1 LKNLQQG
8 RFLPGFVVGLV
19 VGLGIALAVA
29 MYVTRTPVPFVDKLP
44 QRTPAQDAAEAA
56 RNRNWDPNAGLP
68 GKGVRPQAASAP
80 QASASG
86 PGGAASGATSSLPA
100 RAGAAAASAPGRDP
114 AAILSGSAVEA
125 GAAEPPSAKG
135 ARAPGEPFIVQ
146 AGAYQRTEDAEAQR
160 ARIGMLGMES
170 RIVERQQSGRTVYR
184 VRLGPFERQAVAEAV
199 RERLAASGLEA
210 VTMRVEKTSSP

>member
-1 LKNLQQG
+1 MKNTQSG

-29 MYVTRTPVPFVDKLP
+29 MYVTRTPVPFIDKLP

-56 RNRNWDPNAGLP
+56 RNRNWDPNAALP

-80 QASASG
+80 QA
-86 PGGAASGATSSLPA
+86 AASAPA
-100 RAGAAAASAPGRDP
+100 PVAAASAPARDP
-114 AAILSGSAVEA
+114 AAILSGAAVEA
-125 GAAEPPSAKG
+125 GAEPPPAKG
-135 ARAPGEPFIVQ
+135 ARAGTEPFIVQ
-146 AGAYQRTEDAEAQR
+146 AGAFQRAEDAEAQR

-170 RIVERQQSGRTVYR
+170 RIVERQQSGRTIFR
-184 VRLGPFERQAVAEAV
+184 VRLGPFDRQSEAETV

-210 VTMRVEKTSSP
+210 VTMRVEKAAP